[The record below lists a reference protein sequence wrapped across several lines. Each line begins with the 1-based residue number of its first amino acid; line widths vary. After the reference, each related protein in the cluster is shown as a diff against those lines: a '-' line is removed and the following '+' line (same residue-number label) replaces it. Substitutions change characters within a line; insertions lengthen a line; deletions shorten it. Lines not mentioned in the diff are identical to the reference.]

1 MRYTTFPT
9 LRAFAMRPL
18 LALCLFAGLCSAAPT
33 LSVGFAE
40 EDVSP
45 KVGGKTPVYMA
56 GFGTN
61 RVATKVHDPIVARAV
76 VLSDGTKKIAL
87 VCVDVVG
94 LFLPAVERVRE
105 KVKGFDHVMVS
116 STHNHEGPDTL
127 GLWGKTNF
135 SSGVDPEY
143 MTLLVDG
150 CAKAITAAEKKL
162 TAATASLGT
171 VAGPEL
177 VRDSRQPEVKHDEM
191 VTIMFNGPDAPL
203 GLLVQWNVHPELLD
217 DKNTEVSADHVGYTV
232 RHLQAKYKCP
242 VAYFSG
248 TVGGLMTNLGLP
260 LKDDKGT
267 ELKDGTFEKTE
278 KYGTEVGKLAEKA
291 VAAGKPV
298 TLVPFTVRTRQ
309 LLVPVDNNL
318 YKLAWAAGVLSRTM
332 YVWDGT
338 PTPKEFVAAKD
349 PGKPVGVKTELGYLT
364 LGDLDVAC
372 IPGEIYP
379 ELVLDKIQD
388 PADKGADFP
397 DAPKEPAI
405 YPQMKGKHKMIVGLA
420 NDEIGYIIPKRQW
433 DEKKPFCYG
442 LAKAQYGEIN
452 SCGPDV
458 AAVLCG
464 EFKKLAS
471 GGR

>member
-1 MRYTTFPT
+1 MRSLFA
-9 LRAFAMRPL
+9 LCAFA
-18 LALCLFAGLCSAAPT
+18 AACVAAPT

-56 GFGTN
+56 GFGNN

-76 VLSDGTKKIAL
+76 VLSDGTKKIAW

-94 LFLPAVERVRE
+94 LFLPTVERVRA
-105 KVKGFDHVMVS
+105 KAKGFDHVMVS

-127 GLWGKTNF
+127 GLWGKSNF
-135 SSGVDPEY
+135 VSGVDPEY
-143 MTLLVDG
+143 MTAVVDG
-150 CAKAITAAEKKL
+150 CVKAIAAAEKKL
-162 TAATASLGT
+162 TPATAKVGT
-171 VAGPEL
+171 AAGPDVL
-177 VRDSRQPEVKHDEM
+177 RDSRLPEVKHDEI
-191 VTIMFNGPDAPL
+191 VTIVFEATNKENAAPL
-203 GLLVQWNVHPELLD
+203 GLLVQWNCHPELLD
-217 DKNTEVSADHVGYTV
+217 SKNTEVSADHVGYTV
-232 RHLQAKYKCP
+232 KHLQAKYKCP

-260 LKDDKGT
+260 LKDDKGN

-278 KYGTEVGKLAEKA
+278 KYGVEVGKLAEKA
-291 VAAGKPV
+291 VAAGKAA
-298 TLVPFTVRTRQ
+298 TLVPFTLRTRP

-318 YKLAWAAGVLSRTM
+318 YKLAWGMGVLDRTM
-332 YVWDGT
+332 YVWDGN

-349 PGKPVGVKTELGYLT
+349 PGKTIGVKTEVGYLT
-364 LGDLDVAC
+364 LGELDVAC

-405 YPQMKGKHKMIVGLA
+405 YPHMTGKYKMIVGLA
-420 NDEIGYIIPKRQW
+420 NDEIGYVIPKRQW

-442 LAKAQYGEIN
+442 LTKAQYGEIN

-464 EFKKLAS
+464 EFKKLAEKK
-471 GGR
+471 

>member
-1 MRYTTFPT
+1 MRS
-9 LRAFAMRPL
+9 LL
-18 LALCLFAGLCSAAPT
+18 LACLVAASCAAAPT

-45 KVGGKTPVYMA
+45 KVGGKNPVYMA

-61 RVATKVHDPIVARAV
+61 RVATKVHDPIMARAV
-76 VLSDGTKKIAL
+76 VLSDGTKKIAF

-94 LFLPAVERVRE
+94 LFFPTVERVRA
-105 KVKGFDHVMVS
+105 KAKGIDHVTVS

-127 GLWGKTNF
+127 GLWGKSNF
-135 SSGVDPEY
+135 VSGVDPEY
-143 MTLLVDG
+143 MTAVVDG
-150 CAKAITAAEKKL
+150 CAKAIAAADKKL
-162 TAATASLGT
+162 TPATAKVGT
-171 VAGPEL
+171 AAGPDL
-177 VRDSRQPEVKHDEM
+177 LRDSRLPEVKHDEI
-191 VTIMFNGPDAPL
+191 VTILFEPANAKENAAPL
-203 GLLVQWNVHPELLD
+203 GLLVQWNCHPELLD
-217 DKNTEVSADHVGYTV
+217 SKNTEVSADHVGYTV

-260 LKDDKGT
+260 LKDDKGV

-278 KYGTEVGKLAEKA
+278 KYGVEVGKLAEKA
-291 VAAGKPV
+291 LAAGKPA
-298 TLVPFTVRTRQ
+298 TLVPFTVRTRAI
-309 LLVPVDNNL
+309 LVPVDNTL
-318 YKLAWAAGVLSRTM
+318 YKLAWGAGVLDRTM
-332 YVWDGT
+332 YVWDGN

-349 PGKPVGVKTELGYLT
+349 PGKTIGIKTEVGYLT
-364 LGDLDVAC
+364 LGELDVAC

-388 PADKGADFP
+388 PVDKGADFP

-405 YPQMKGKHKMIVGLA
+405 YPQMTGKFKMLIGLA
-420 NDEIGYIIPKRQW
+420 NDEIGYLIPKRQW
-433 DEKKPFCYG
+433 DERKPYCYG
-442 LAKAQYGEIN
+442 LTKAQYGEIN

-464 EFKKLAS
+464 EFKKLAE
-471 GGR
+471 GK

>member
-1 MRYTTFPT
+1 MRSLFA
-9 LRAFAMRPL
+9 LCAFA
-18 LALCLFAGLCSAAPT
+18 AVCVAAPT

-45 KVGGKTPVYMA
+45 KVGGKNPVYMA

-61 RVATKVHDPIVARAV
+61 RVATKVHDPIMARAV
-76 VLSDGTKKIAL
+76 VLSDGTKKIAW

-94 LFLPAVERVRE
+94 LFLPTVERVRA
-105 KVKGFDHVMVS
+105 KAKGFDLVMVS

-127 GLWGKTNF
+127 GLWGKSNF
-135 SSGVDPEY
+135 VSGVDPDY
-143 MTLLVDG
+143 LTAVVDG
-150 CAKAITAAEKKL
+150 CVKAIAAADKKL
-162 TAATASLGT
+162 TPATAKVGT
-171 VAGPEL
+171 AAGPDVL
-177 VRDSRQPEVKHDEM
+177 RDSRLPEVKHDEM
-191 VTIMFNGPDAPL
+191 VTIVFDAADGKGTAPL
-203 GLLVQWNVHPELLD
+203 GLLVQWNCHPELLD

-232 RHLQAKYKCP
+232 RHLRAKYKCP
-242 VAYFSG
+242 VAYFTG

-260 LKDDKGT
+260 LKDDKGN

-278 KYGTEVGKLAEKA
+278 KYGVEVGKLAEKA
-291 VAAGKPV
+291 VAAGQAA
-298 TLVPFTVRTRQ
+298 TLVPFTLRTRQ

-318 YKLAWAAGVLSRTM
+318 YKVAWGLGVLDRTM
-332 YVWDGT
+332 YVWDGN
-338 PTPKEFVAAKD
+338 PTPKEFVPAKD
-349 PGKPVGVKTELGYLT
+349 PGKTIGIKTEVGYLT

-397 DAPKEPAI
+397 DAPKEPAV
-405 YPQMKGKHKMIVGLA
+405 YPHMTGKYKMIVGLA

-442 LAKAQYGEIN
+442 LTKAQYGEIN

-464 EFKKLAS
+464 EFKKLAEKK
-471 GGR
+471 

>member
-1 MRYTTFPT
+1 MRSLFA
-9 LRAFAMRPL
+9 LCAFA
-18 LALCLFAGLCSAAPT
+18 AACAAAPT
-33 LSVGFAE
+33 LSVGFAD

-45 KVGGKTPVYMA
+45 KVGGKNPVYMA

-61 RVATKVHDPIVARAV
+61 RVATKVHDPIMARAV
-76 VLSDGTKKIAL
+76 VLSDGTKKIAW

-94 LFLPAVERVRE
+94 LFLPTVERVRA
-105 KVKGFDHVMVS
+105 KAKGFDLVMVS

-127 GLWGKTNF
+127 GLWGRSNF
-135 SSGVDPEY
+135 VSGVDPEY
-143 MTLLVDG
+143 MTAVVDG
-150 CAKAITAAEKKL
+150 CAKAIAAADKKL
-162 TAATASLGT
+162 TPATAKVGT
-171 VAGPEL
+171 AAGPDVL
-177 VRDSRQPEVKHDEM
+177 RDSRLPEVKHDEI
-191 VTIMFNGPDAPL
+191 VTILFEPANAKENAAPL
-203 GLLVQWNVHPELLD
+203 GLLVQWNCHPELLD
-217 DKNTEVSADHVGYTV
+217 SKNTEVSADHVGYAV
-232 RHLQAKYKCP
+232 KHLQTKYKCP

-260 LKDDKGT
+260 LKDDKGN

-278 KYGTEVGKLAEKA
+278 KYGVEVGKLAAKA
-291 VAAGKPV
+291 VAAGKAA
-298 TLVPFTVRTRQ
+298 TLVPFTLRTRA

-318 YKLAWAAGVLSRTM
+318 YKLAWGAGVLDRTM
-332 YVWDGT
+332 YVWDGN
-338 PTPKEFVAAKD
+338 PTPKEFVPAKD
-349 PGKPVGVKTELGYLT
+349 PGKTIGIKTEVGYLT
-364 LGDLDVAC
+364 LGELDVAC

-397 DAPKEPAI
+397 DAPKEPAV
-405 YPQMKGKHKMIVGLA
+405 YPHLTGKYKMIVGLA

-442 LAKAQYGEIN
+442 LTKAQYGEIN

-464 EFKKLAS
+464 EFKKLTEKK
-471 GGR
+471 